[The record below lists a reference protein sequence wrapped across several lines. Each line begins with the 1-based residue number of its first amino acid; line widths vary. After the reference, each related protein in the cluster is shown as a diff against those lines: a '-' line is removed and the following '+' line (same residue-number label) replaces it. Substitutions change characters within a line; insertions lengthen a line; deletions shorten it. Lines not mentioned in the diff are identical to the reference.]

1 MPSRRQADIAARD
14 RAILAE
20 ALRRFGGADWA
31 SFTIDQLASAVGVAK
46 GTIYNHVPSKDA
58 LVGRLAGEVLGRVAR
73 RVLATP
79 ETDDP
84 ISDLRSLLSSWWDAH
99 LGLSLAERRVVLY
112 AERPEVRAMLPG
124 SVREELEAIEA
135 GFVKRVTQ
143 LLQAGVAD
151 GLIRPVEGGLLAL
164 GPVATM
170 HGAIRLAWSRSVTA
184 TGAEAMRE
192 ALLDVI
198 LVGMVRTD

>member
-31 SFTIDQLASAVGVAK
+31 SFTIDQLAAAVGVAK

-58 LVGRLAGEVLGRVAR
+58 LVGRLAVQVLGRVAAR
-73 RVLATP
+73 AMAAPTS
-79 ETDDP
+79 DDP
-84 ISDLRSLLSSWWDAH
+84 ISDLRSLLSVWWDSH
-99 LGLSLAERRVVLY
+99 LALSLAERRVVLY

-124 SVREELEAIEA
+124 SVREELETIEA

-143 LLQAGVAD
+143 LLQAGVAEE
-151 GLIRPVEGGLLAL
+151 LIRPVAGGLLAL

-170 HGAIRLAWSRSVTA
+170 HGAIRLAWSRAVTPS
-184 TGAEAMRE
+184 GAEAMRD
-192 ALLDVI
+192 ALLDCI